1 MEKRKFSLALFMV
14 FVIGM
19 MNSYTYILRDATF
32 ASMQTGN
39 IIKACVAIAEG
50 NFFALHLYLL
60 PVFFFVL
67 GIIIYT
73 AVSDL
78 KYGKLVC
85 WILIAASYTSGL
97 FIPYGRLDFIAVAV
111 LSLGVGIQIQ
121 AIRKVNGVDVA
132 TTMCTGSIRSMT
144 EKIIKYIKTKDRSL
158 FLGIITYFC
167 IVIAFTLGVII
178 SALIIKSLY

>member
-1 MEKRKFSLALFMV
+1 MEKRKFSLAILMV
-14 FVIGM
+14 FIIGM
-19 MNSYTYILRDATF
+19 MNSYTYILREATF

-39 IIKACVAIAEG
+39 IIKACIDVADG

-60 PVFFFVL
+60 PVFFFVV
-67 GIIIYT
+67 GIIIHASMSEY
-73 AVSDL
+73 
-78 KYGKLVC
+78 KYGKIIC
-85 WILIAASYTSGL
+85 WSLLAVSYIAGL

-121 AIRKVNGVDVA
+121 SIRKVNGVDVA

-144 EKIIKYIKTKDRSL
+144 EKIVKYIKTKDKSL
-158 FLGIITYFC
+158 FLGIITYFS

-178 SALIIKSLY
+178 SALIIKAL

>member
-1 MEKRKFSLALFMV
+1 MEKRKFSIAILMV
-14 FVIGM
+14 FIIGM
-19 MNSYTYILRDATF
+19 MNSYTYILREATF

-39 IIKACVAIAEG
+39 IIKACIAVADG

-60 PVFFFVL
+60 PVFFFVI
-67 GIIIYT
+67 GIIIHASISDYKYGRCICWALIAISYT
-73 AVSDL
+73 A
-78 KYGKLVC
+78 
-85 WILIAASYTSGL
+85 GL
-97 FIPYGRLDFIAVAV
+97 FVPYGRLDFIAVAV

-144 EKIIKYIKTKDRSL
+144 EKIVKYIKTKDKSL
-158 FLGIITYFC
+158 FLGIITYFS

-178 SALIIKSLY
+178 SALIIKAL